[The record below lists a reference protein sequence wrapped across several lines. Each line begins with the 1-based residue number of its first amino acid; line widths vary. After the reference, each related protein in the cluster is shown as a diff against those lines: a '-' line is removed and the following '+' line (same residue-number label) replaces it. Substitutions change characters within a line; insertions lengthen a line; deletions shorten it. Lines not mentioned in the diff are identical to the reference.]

1 METYFTYKHRT
12 KTNKMTALQT
22 LIIQL
27 HKKLDTFPE
36 EMKLRERGL
45 YDGYLNAIN
54 MANALIGEEKQ
65 QIVDAY
71 NSKFEILKQE
81 FLPNN
86 GGLETTYKNG
96 IKYYNQLINKEK

>member
-1 METYFTYKHRT
+1 
-12 KTNKMTALQT
+12 MTALQT

-27 HKKLDTFPE
+27 HKKLDAFPDD
-36 EMKLRERGL
+36 MNLSQRGL

-86 GGLETTYKNG
+86 GGLETTYKDG
-96 IKYYNQLINKEK
+96 IQYYNQLIKKEK

>member
-1 METYFTYKHRT
+1 
-12 KTNKMTALQT
+12 MTALQT
-22 LIIQL
+22 LIQQL
-27 HKKLDTFPE
+27 RERINSFPDDL
-36 EMKLRERGL
+36 MLSERGL

-96 IKYYNQLINKEK
+96 IKYYNQLINRKQ

>member
-1 METYFTYKHRT
+1 
-12 KTNKMTALQT
+12 MTALQT

>member
-1 METYFTYKHRT
+1 
-12 KTNKMTALQT
+12 MTALQT
-22 LIIQL
+22 LIEQL
-27 HKKLDTFPE
+27 RKRLEVFPDD
-36 EMKLRERGL
+36 MNLSQRGL

-81 FLPNN
+81 FLPDN

>member
-1 METYFTYKHRT
+1 
-12 KTNKMTALQT
+12 MTALQT
-22 LIIQL
+22 LIEQL
-27 HKKLDTFPE
+27 RKRLDAFPDD
-36 EMKLRERGL
+36 MNLSQRGL

-96 IKYYNQLINKEK
+96 IKYYNQLINRKQ

>member
-1 METYFTYKHRT
+1 
-12 KTNKMTALQT
+12 MTALQT
-22 LIIQL
+22 LIEQL
-27 HKKLDTFPE
+27 RQRLNSFPE
-36 EMKLRERGL
+36 ELMLSERGL

>member
-1 METYFTYKHRT
+1 
-12 KTNKMTALQT
+12 MTALQT
-22 LIIQL
+22 LIEQL
-27 HKKLDTFPE
+27 RKRLEVFSDD
-36 EMKLRERGL
+36 MNLSQRGL
-45 YDGYLNAIN
+45 YDGYLNTIR
-54 MANALIGEEKQ
+54 MATLLFETEKQ

>member
-1 METYFTYKHRT
+1 
-12 KTNKMTALQT
+12 MTALQT
-22 LIIQL
+22 LILQL
-27 HKKLDTFPE
+27 HKKLDAFPDD
-36 EMKLRERGL
+36 MNLSQRGL

-96 IKYYNQLINKEK
+96 IKYYNQLINRKQ